1 MRIAEK
7 APTHIKHIAREPGT
21 ANRGHLPYPDKSKK
35 KKNNGKKQSFFRKL
49 AGLLHLWLGL
59 ISGIVIMIVALTG
72 AIYAFQPELTD
83 AFQPYQF
90 VEKAAG
96 PMLPV
101 SRIRS
106 IAEAQLPGKTVSRI
120 SFSGAERSVSVS
132 FNRKKEGYYYMVYV
146 NPYNGKVLQVKDM
159 DRDFF
164 RQVLNGHMHL
174 WLPDPVGH
182 YIIVYATLVFGLM
195 IISGIVLWWPKKWSR
210 SARKQSF
217 SVKLNASPKRLNYDL
232 HNVLGFYASW
242 VMIFVVFTGLV
253 WGFDAVRNA
262 EYWVFSGGKKYPA
275 KEKTAA
281 AKYSPQQ
288 KVPGADPLDR
298 IDAQIRERYNIAYG
312 RTQFLLPS
320 GEKGT
325 LTVRYFPEQK
335 RSFNAD
341 YLVFDPHTAAILPAG
356 IRGKYADADGGD
368 KANRMNYD
376 IHTGAIGGFPLR
388 LIVFLAALIT
398 ASLPVTGF
406 YIWWGKRKK
415 KQGVSTPGSI

>member
-1 MRIAEK
+1 MRVADKE
-7 APTHIKHIAREPGT
+7 APIHIKQTGKEPDT
-21 ANRGHLPYPDKSKK
+21 ADRKQPSYPEKSKK

-49 AGLLHLWLGL
+49 AGVLHLWMGL
-59 ISGIVIMIVALTG
+59 ISGIVIIIVALTG

-101 SRIRS
+101 SKIKS
-106 IAEAQLPGKTVSRI
+106 IAENQLPGKAVSRI
-120 SFSGAERSVSVS
+120 TFSGAERSVGVS
-132 FNRKKEGYYYMVYV
+132 FNKKKEGYYYMVYV
-146 NPYNGKVLQVKDM
+146 NPYNGKVLKVKDM

-182 YIIVYATLVFGLM
+182 YIVIYAALVFGLI
-195 IISGIVLWWPKKWSR
+195 IISGIVLWWPRKWNK
-210 SARKQSF
+210 SARKQGF

-275 KEKTAA
+275 KEKIATA
-281 AKYSPQQ
+281 KPPRQQ
-288 KVPGADPLDR
+288 PAFEGDPLDR
-298 IDAQIRERYNIAYG
+298 IDAQIRERYNIAFG

-320 GEKGT
+320 GEKGKGN

-341 YLVFDPHTAAILPAG
+341 YLVFDPYTAVMLPAG
-356 IRGKYADADGGD
+356 VRGKYADADGGD
-368 KANRMNYD
+368 KANRLNYD
-376 IHTGAIGGFPLR
+376 IHTGAIGGLPLR
-388 LIVFLAALIT
+388 MVIFLAALVT

-415 KQGVSTPGSI
+415 K